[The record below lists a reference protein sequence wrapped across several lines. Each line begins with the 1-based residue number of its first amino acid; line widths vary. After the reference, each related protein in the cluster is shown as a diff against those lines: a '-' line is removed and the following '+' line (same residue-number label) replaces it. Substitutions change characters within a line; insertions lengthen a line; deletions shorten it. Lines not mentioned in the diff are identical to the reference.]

1 MNKSRFLLILSLLA
15 APGFGCTSDT
25 GEGPGTI
32 NVAAPHVSA
41 LSTYEASVGT
51 LVEVYGSDFL
61 SASEGE
67 MFLQFRGTYTAE
79 DGATTDV
86 DSEFEAVAVNGGTLR
101 WTSFGPYQVPFG
113 QGRDVAGTF
122 EGTVGARAVLDDGTS
137 LEDIEPIPVSFRV
150 KPSLIV
156 RELQPVTANC
166 GGPVQRALGGAGY
179 RVAVEAVGFEPE
191 SFTYTISFP
200 TLGLDPISVRHAA
213 GGRFDSVGEDGDFV
227 FPAVPADVLSYGAI
241 LTVQSTSSD
250 GEEFVSA
257 FAIGVHRPL
266 EVYYNGNVAVA
277 EIFAPVPV
285 SSCIPGGVNGRSV
298 SYNESSTETRT
309 RSYSV
314 NWNENW
320 LSSHTVAS
328 SSSQTVG
335 LNETNGVG
343 FATTDGESFTWS
355 LGGEVNSS
363 FGLSEMVKVGVKA
376 TFGVSGTTSR
386 SRTNSQSRTEG
397 LSASETTT
405 DTNSVSES
413 MGGSTGETFS
423 WSVSSAQTVGNGF
436 SGTVIADT
444 FGVFYRQTVRLRRS
458 AALVAYNQCG
468 AAAVVAD
475 VEFDDYEFAPD
486 LALGSSC
493 PPLPESNLPQAECLI
508 SPCAGE

>member
-1 MNKSRFLLILSLLA
+1 MPMNRSVFILSLLA
-15 APGFGCTSDT
+15 AASLGCTSNT
-25 GEGPGTI
+25 GEGPGDVMAT
-32 NVAAPHVSA
+32 APHVSA
-41 LSTYEASVGT
+41 LSTYEASIGT

-61 SASEGE
+61 GASEGE
-67 MFLQFRGTYTAE
+67 MFLVFQGTYTTD
-79 DGATTDV
+79 DGTVTNV
-86 DSEFEAVAVNGGTLR
+86 DSEFDAVSVNGGTLR

-113 QGRDVAGTF
+113 QGRDAAGVF
-122 EGTVGARAVLDDGTS
+122 EGTVGARAVRDDGMVLDD
-137 LEDIEPIPVSFRV
+137 LEPTPVSFRV

-166 GGPVQRALGGAGY
+166 GAPVQRALGGAGY

-200 TLGLDPISVRHAA
+200 TLDREPVSVRHAA
-213 GGRFDSVGEDGDFV
+213 GGRFDSVGESGDFV
-227 FPAVPADVLSYGAI
+227 FPQVPPQALSYGAI
-241 LTVQSTSSD
+241 LTVQSTSST

-266 EVYYNGNVAVA
+266 EVYYNGNVGVA

-328 SSSQTVG
+328 SSSSTIG

-355 LGGEVNSS
+355 LGGEINSS

-376 TFGVSGTTSR
+376 TFGVSGTSSN
-386 SRTNSQSRTEG
+386 SRTNSQNRTEG
-397 LSASETTT
+397 LNASETTT

-413 MGGSTGETFS
+413 MGGSAGETFS